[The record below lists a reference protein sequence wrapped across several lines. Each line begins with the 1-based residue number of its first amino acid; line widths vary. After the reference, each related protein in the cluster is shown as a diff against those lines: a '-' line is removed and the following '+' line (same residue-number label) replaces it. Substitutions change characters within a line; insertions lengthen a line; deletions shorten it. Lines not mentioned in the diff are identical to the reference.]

1 MSTAWPPTAL
11 GLVLTVTALLAA
23 PLPARTEPT
32 VIYRCTAPD
41 GEVTFQNGTPCAAGH
56 QQQRRVIDI
65 AAPLPA
71 FVPAPAAPARAPAVP
86 LISSLPAAPVAKADT
101 QRDSGPKPP
110 PPALYS
116 CRVYDNSTYWRDD
129 DTPPARCRPL
139 QTVGI
144 GGVPGL
150 GAGQACERHE
160 DVCTPVPDEDLCRSW
175 DARVREAEFRWRF
188 GDDGAR
194 ESARIEYERLFT
206 QLQDSVC
213 AP

>member
-1 MSTAWPPTAL
+1 MIRAWPPTTL

-86 LISSLPAAPVAKADT
+86 LPRPERGGTPAV
-101 QRDSGPKPP
+101 
-110 PPALYS
+110 
-116 CRVYDNSTYWRDD
+116 
-129 DTPPARCRPL
+129 PARCRR
-139 QTVGI
+139 
-144 GGVPGL
+144 
-150 GAGQACERHE
+150 AA
-160 DVCTPVPDEDLCRSW
+160 
-175 DARVREAEFRWRF
+175 
-188 GDDGAR
+188 
-194 ESARIEYERLFT
+194 
-206 QLQDSVC
+206 
-213 AP
+213 APRCGRG